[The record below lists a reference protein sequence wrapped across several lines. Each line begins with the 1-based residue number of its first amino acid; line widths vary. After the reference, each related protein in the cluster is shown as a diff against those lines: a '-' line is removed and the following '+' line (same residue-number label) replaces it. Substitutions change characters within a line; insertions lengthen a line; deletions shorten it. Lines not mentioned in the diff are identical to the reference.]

1 MCFTVAIVRNNVL
14 QTIKQYY
21 DSLPDEWKKD
31 DMDID
36 LDLPFL
42 QDSYFSSGFL
52 NPQLPVLQ
60 KNGIEQMHWGLVPS
74 WTKGESEAKDI
85 RLKTLN
91 ARSESVFEKS
101 SFRKS
106 IENRRGILPVL
117 GFFEWQD
124 VQKLK
129 YPYFIYHPEN
139 KGFALATVFDKWLNP
154 YNGQTLTS
162 FSILTT
168 EANPLMAN
176 IHNTKK
182 RMPLI
187 IPPDSIKNWLNN
199 NNPDEIQSL
208 MKPYDDAQMTAHT
221 ISRKANSTR
230 ENRDYP
236 GIIEKV
242 NYPEL
247 NQSQQLLF

>member
-42 QDSYFSSGFL
+42 QDSYFSSGFT
-52 NPQLPVLQ
+52 NPQLPVIQ
-60 KNGIEQMHWGLVPS
+60 KEGVFPMQWGLIPS
-74 WTKGESEAKDI
+74 WTKGPSEAKDI
-85 RLKTLN
+85 GLKTLN

-106 IENRRGILPVL
+106 IESRRGILPVL

-124 VQKLK
+124 VQKQK

-139 KGFALATVFDKWLNP
+139 KGFAMGAIFDKWLNP
-154 YNGQTLTS
+154 QTGQIVTS
-162 FSILTT
+162 FSMVTT
-168 EANPLMAN
+168 EANALMAD

-187 IPPDSIKNWLNN
+187 IPPESIGSWLHD
-199 NNPDEIQSL
+199 NNPATIQSL
-208 MKPYDDAQMTAHT
+208 MKPFDEAQMFAHT

-242 NYPEL
+242 SYPEL